1 MDPFT
6 EKQMLALMKSIA
18 SELKGIRAELA
29 DMNEIIYEL
38 AEAQYVEEDEDDE
51 GDTPFTNPDDEDD
64 EDEGDSDED
73 YVEIGS

>member
-64 EDEGDSDED
+64 QDEGDSDED